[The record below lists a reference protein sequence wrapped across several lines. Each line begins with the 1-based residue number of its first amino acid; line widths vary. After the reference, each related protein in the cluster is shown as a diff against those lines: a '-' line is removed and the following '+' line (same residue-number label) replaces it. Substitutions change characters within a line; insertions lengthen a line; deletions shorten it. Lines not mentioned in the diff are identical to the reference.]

1 MNIVCIF
8 SEIITLHHNK
18 STSGQWKRRKGPAP
32 AIPLLQRKIPGPPMP
47 PAVLRRELQMLEAQ
61 QRGLEKQGVR
71 LEELI
76 RDRCENNVCN
86 DGTSTEPDP
95 ETDELVLQLFELV
108 NEKNELF
115 RRQSELMYMYVLISS
130 YIIIC

>member
-1 MNIVCIF
+1 
-8 SEIITLHHNK
+8 
-18 STSGQWKRRKGPAP
+18 
-32 AIPLLQRKIPGPPMP
+32 MP

-130 YIIIC
+130 YIIVC